1 MKFEWDEDKAARNE
15 IKHGVSFDEATTVF
29 ADTFSLTGRDP
40 DHSLG
45 ERRFV
50 TFGMSNAQRLLV
62 VSHTDRG
69 ETIRII
75 SARAAT
81 RKERQTYE
89 EA

>member
-1 MKFEWDEDKAARNE
+1 MKFEWDENKAARNE

-29 ADTFSLTGRDP
+29 ADTLSLTGRDP

-45 ERRFV
+45 ERRFI
-50 TFGMSNAQRLLV
+50 TFGLSNAQRVLV

-69 ETIRII
+69 LSIRII
-75 SARAAT
+75 SARLAT
-81 RKERQTYE
+81 RKERKTYE